1 MKHDLPEFQRGYRS
15 PRAYIAMTRQARRP
29 LLAPTLVTSRLSHL
43 ILGMSPGVVRQ
54 RCMSEREPELGL
66 GVVASVDPAAK
77 RIAIDFPATRERRL
91 YALGTAVLR
100 RVQFRAG
107 ENVTTRDG
115 ATFPIESVEDD
126 GGVLTYVGAGR
137 RVREDSLSDVT
148 SVSSPQ
154 ERLMAGQTDPGEVFD
169 LRF

>member
-1 MKHDLPEFQRGYRS
+1 
-15 PRAYIAMTRQARRP
+15 
-29 LLAPTLVTSRLSHL
+29 
-43 ILGMSPGVVRQ
+43 MSPGVVGQ

-66 GVVASVDPAAK
+66 GVVASIDVASR
-77 RIAIDFPATRERRL
+77 RIGIEFPATKERRL

-115 ATFPIESVEDD
+115 ATVTIESVEDE
-126 GGVLTYVGAGR
+126 GGVLTYVGSGR
-137 RVREDSLSDVT
+137 RVREDAISDVT
-148 SVSSPQ
+148 SVSSPR

-169 LRF
+169 LRYRALRAQAQFRQS